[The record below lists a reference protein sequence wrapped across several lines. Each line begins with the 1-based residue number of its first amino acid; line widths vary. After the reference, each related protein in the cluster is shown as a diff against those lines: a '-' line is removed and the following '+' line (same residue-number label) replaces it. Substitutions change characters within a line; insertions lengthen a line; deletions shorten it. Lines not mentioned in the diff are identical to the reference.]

1 MCGIAGFS
9 IARGAPIAI
18 REKNYPSVISA
29 MVDCLKHRGPDAKNT
44 WNKDDTYLGHA
55 RLSIIDLSEVSNQPM
70 HSSDG
75 RYIIIYNGELYNY
88 KDLKL
93 ELQRVAQGTGNL
105 PYFFNTNSDTEVVLA
120 AYQRWGVECL
130 TKFNGMYAFA
140 LYDTQEK
147 ILFIAR
153 DRVGIKPLYYSYN
166 EDRLVF
172 ASEVR
177 SILSS
182 GFVERKLNREAISE
196 YFLYQTV
203 HAPNTI
209 LKDVKMLMPG
219 HYMLLKNDDL
229 HIKKYW
235 DLNNFTSVSND
246 LDYKQTCG
254 KTKELLFQAVER
266 RLVAD
271 VPFGAFL
278 SGGID
283 SSAVVGIMSKMSAK
297 KVETFNV
304 SFDEGEFSEAKYAKK
319 IAEKFGTNHHEIKLS
334 PEDFLEQL
342 PESLNALDHPS
353 GDGPNTYVVS
363 KATKKAGITMALSG
377 LGGDEVFAGYDVFKR
392 MTEINK
398 KSYLNI
404 LPAALRK
411 LPASVLKVKNKSVAG
426 DKIYE
431 VLTQSKVNVTSAYPI
446 SRKVFSDSQ
455 IESLLKVRSENNL
468 NALIKKIKET
478 DKDHLL
484 SYVSALEINTY
495 MQNILLR
502 DTDQMSMAVAL
513 EVRVPFLD
521 YKLLEF
527 VLSVKDE
534 FKYPSTPKKLLIDSL
549 GDLLPDEVVNRP
561 KMGFTLP
568 WKNWM
573 KDELKLFCEENIKS
587 LSKRDFVNERSVL
600 DLWQQFL
607 KDDARVTWSRIWHL
621 IVLENWLNKN
631 NIS

>member
-1 MCGIAGFS
+1 MCGIAGFTVS
-9 IARGAPIAI
+9 GSDS
-18 REKNYPSVISA
+18 KNYAAVISA
-29 MVDCLKHRGPDAKNT
+29 MVNALKHRGPDAQNS
-44 WNKDDTYLGHA
+44 WNNETTYLGHA
-55 RLSIIDLSEVSNQPM
+55 RLSIIDLSAASNQPM

-75 RYIIIYNGELYNY
+75 RYVIVYNGELYNY

-93 ELQRVAQGTGNL
+93 ELQRVAHGSSNL
-105 PYFFNTNSDTEVVLA
+105 PYFFKTNSDTEVVLA
-120 AYQRWGVECL
+120 AYQRWGVDCL
-130 TKFNGMYAFA
+130 GKFNGMFAFA
-140 LYDTQEK
+140 LYDTVEK
-147 ILFIAR
+147 TLFIAR
-153 DRVGIKPLYYSYN
+153 DRLGIKPLYYSYKN
-166 EDRLVF
+166 DQLVF
-172 ASEVR
+172 ASEIR
-177 SILSS
+177 SLLSS
-182 GFVERKLNREAISE
+182 EFVERKLNLDAVSE

-203 HAPNTI
+203 HAPETI
-209 LKDVKMLMPG
+209 VKDVKMLMPG
-219 HYMLLKNDDL
+219 HYMLMKNGDL
-229 HIKKYW
+229 HLKKYW
-235 DLNNFTSVSND
+235 DLNNFTSSSND
-246 LDYKQTCG
+246 LDYAQTCA

-334 PEDFLEQL
+334 PEEFLKQL
-342 PESLNALDHPS
+342 PESLNTLDHPS

-363 KATKKAGITMALSG
+363 KATKNAGITMALSG
-377 LGGDEVFAGYDVFKR
+377 LGGDEAFAGYDVFKR
-392 MTEINK
+392 MAEINK

-404 LPAALRK
+404 LPSALRK
-411 LPASVLKVKNKSVAG
+411 IPASVLKAKNKSIAG
-426 DKIYE
+426 DKVYE
-431 VLTQSKVNVTSAYPI
+431 VLTQPKVNVASSYPI
-446 SRKVFSDSQ
+446 SRKVFSSGQ
-455 IESLLKVRSENNL
+455 IDGLLKTKSGNNL
-468 NALIKKIKET
+468 SALIKKIKET
-478 DKDHLL
+478 DKNHLL

-495 MQNILLR
+495 MQNVLLR

-521 YKLLEF
+521 YKLMEF
-527 VLSVKDE
+527 VLGVKDE

-568 WKNWM
+568 WKHWLKN
-573 KDELKLFCEENIKS
+573 ELKSFCEENIKS
-587 LSKRDFVNERSVL
+587 LSKREFVNEKAVL
-600 DLWQQFL
+600 NLWQQFL
-607 KDDARVTWSRIWHL
+607 NDNPRVTWSRVWHL

-631 NIS
+631 NIN

>member
-1 MCGIAGFS
+1 MCGIAGFTVS
-9 IARGAPIAI
+9 GSDS
-18 REKNYPSVISA
+18 KNYSAVIA
-29 MVDCLKHRGPDAKNT
+29 EMVKALKHRGPDAQNT
-44 WNKDDTYLGHA
+44 WNKDTTYLGHA
-55 RLSIIDLSEVSNQPM
+55 RLSIIDLSEASNQPM
-70 HSSDG
+70 HSSDN
-75 RYIIIYNGELYNY
+75 RYVIVYNGELYNY
-88 KDLKL
+88 KDLRL
-93 ELQRVAQGTGNL
+93 ELQRVAQGSTNSA
-105 PYFFNTNSDTEVVLA
+105 YFFKTNSDTEVVIA
-120 AYQRWGVECL
+120 AYQRWGVDCL
-130 TKFNGMYAFA
+130 SKFNGMFAFA
-140 LYDTQEK
+140 LYDTQENT
-147 ILFIAR
+147 LFIAR

-166 EDRLVF
+166 DKRLVF

-182 GFVERKLNREAISE
+182 DFVERKLSREAINE

-209 LKDVKMLMPG
+209 IEDVKMLMPG
-219 HYMLLKNDDL
+219 HYMLLKNGDL
-229 HIKKYW
+229 HLKKYW
-235 DLNNFTSVSND
+235 DLNNFTNASNN
-246 LDYKQTCG
+246 LDYKQTCA
-254 KTKELLFQAVER
+254 KTKELLFHAVER

-283 SSAVVGIMSKMSAK
+283 SSAVVGIMSQMSAK

-334 PEDFLEQL
+334 PADFLKQL

-353 GDGPNTYVVS
+353 GDGPNTYIVS
-363 KATKKAGITMALSG
+363 KATKNAGVTMALSG
-377 LGGDEVFAGYDVFKR
+377 LGGDEAFAGYDVFKR
-392 MTEINK
+392 MAEINK

-404 LPAALRK
+404 LPSFLRK
-411 LPASVLKVKNKSVAG
+411 LPASVLKAKNKSVAG

-431 VLTQSKVNVTSAYPI
+431 VLTQPKVNVASAYPI
-446 SRKVFSDSQ
+446 SRKVFSDWQ
-455 IESLLKVRSENNL
+455 IEGLLKVHSSNSL
-468 NALIKKIKET
+468 NTLIKKIKET

-573 KDELKLFCEENIKS
+573 KNELKSFCEENIKS
-587 LSKRDFVNERSVL
+587 LSKRDFVNEQAVL
-600 DLWQQFL
+600 NLWQQFL
-607 KDDARVTWSRIWHL
+607 KDDARVSWSRVWHL

-631 NIS
+631 NIN